1 MAIKKRD
8 TGVSNGD
15 VVSRVSPGKF
25 GKDYPALWE
34 FLNAAKYEDGTPR
47 VLPTLTLFVDTACVK
62 LCLNDRDQGLTG
74 WAASETVEGAFLA
87 LERHLKEDKVD
98 WKLSQSSPG
107 KKKR

>member
-8 TGVSNGD
+8 TGMSNGD

-25 GKDYPALWE
+25 GKDYPVLWE
-34 FLNAAKYEDGTPR
+34 FLTTAKYEDGQGRT
-47 VLPTLTLFVDTACVK
+47 LPTLTVFIDTACVK

-87 LERHLKEDKVD
+87 LERALKEDKVD
-98 WKLSQSSPG
+98 WKLG
-107 KKKR
+107 ITNGKHKKK